1 MPFLRAVA
9 VCALLFFPIATFA
22 VDLTKI
28 DRTIAKQ
35 PAYRG
40 KPKYCLLVFGP
51 EAKTRIWL
59 VQDGD
64 TLYVDRTSNGDLTGP
79 AKKVVADNGDR
90 ANGTYH
96 FEVGDIRDGALVH
109 KALSV
114 SVFKL
119 ADTGLAVADERVKA
133 LLAKDPNACS
143 YGVSVDVDIP
153 GWKGTGIGGRVHH
166 HTSSADDVLEFAD
179 KPEHAPILH
188 FGGPLQIT
196 LFGEHRLTIG
206 RESDIVLGVGT
217 LGLGRGSTT
226 YLDYED
232 VIPTTAH
239 PSIQITYPNKE
250 PGGPAIQERCV
261 LKKRC

>member
-79 AKKVVADNGDR
+79 AKKVVADNGAEPMAR
-90 ANGTYH
+90 TT
-96 FEVGDIRDGALVH
+96 L
-109 KALSV
+109 
-114 SVFKL
+114 KL
-119 ADTGLAVADERVKA
+119 ATSA
-133 LLAKDPNACS
+133 
-143 YGVSVDVDIP
+143 
-153 GWKGTGIGGRVHH
+153 TVHWF
-166 HTSSADDVLEFAD
+166 TKLFQYQSSNW
-179 KPEHAPILH
+179 P
-188 FGGPLQIT
+188 T
-196 LFGEHRLTIG
+196 
-206 RESDIVLGVGT
+206 
-217 LGLGRGSTT
+217 RGS
-226 YLDYED
+226 LS
-232 VIPTTAH
+232 PMSA
-239 PSIQITYPNKE
+239 
-250 PGGPAIQERCV
+250 
-261 LKKRC
+261 